1 MYIAALWG
9 ITNMEYID
17 LGYWVNSFIK
27 HGDFAKE
34 QEGQYLSE
42 AAYRNIYKKIVT
54 LEYGPGKILNE
65 KQLIEELGLGR
76 TPIREAVR
84 SLASNGIVELHPSK
98 AILVRPITIQNTKA
112 LFSAM
117 DILEQSIARNIF
129 LHDLGKELKLMK
141 NAQEVMKRSVKEK
154 KLFEIL
160 MANHVFHMAFYHA
173 SRNEYL
179 IYGLKRVRFE
189 AERLGFISF
198 SVEIFKDQPVEEL
211 YQILIADHQEIMDL
225 LSQRDFSRLQ
235 EAIFKHNRTFRKRI
249 LEYLSPEGS
258 FQGTKN

>member
-1 MYIAALWG
+1 
-9 ITNMEYID
+9 MEHID

-27 HGDFAKE
+27 NGNFSDKHAAL
-34 QEGQYLSE
+34 YMSE

-54 LEYGPGKILNE
+54 LEYGPGQILNE
-65 KQLIEELGLGR
+65 KDLIKELKLGR

-98 AILVRPITIQNTKA
+98 AILVKPITIQNTKA

-117 DILEQSIARNIF
+117 DVLEQSIARNIY
-129 LHDLGKELKLMK
+129 LHDLDKELDLMK
-141 NAQEVMKRSVKEK
+141 KAQEAMKKSVREK
-154 KLFEIL
+154 RLFEIL

-211 YQILIADHQEIMDL
+211 YQILIADHQEIMNL
-225 LSQRDFSRLQ
+225 LAQKDFPKLQ

-249 LEYLSPEGS
+249 LEYLSPEGG
-258 FQGTKN
+258 FQGTKDWLISD